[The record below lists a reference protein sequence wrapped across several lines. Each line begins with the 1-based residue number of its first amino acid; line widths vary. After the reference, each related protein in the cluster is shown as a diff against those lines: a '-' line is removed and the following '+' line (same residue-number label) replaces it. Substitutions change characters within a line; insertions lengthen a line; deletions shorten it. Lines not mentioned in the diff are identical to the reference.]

1 MLKRFVDT
9 MGPFSNKILRRHCT
23 SYSKM
28 GLQAHFEAVPGG
40 TYSFRRQ
47 DLDKVTGRPV
57 VKIIP
62 KMEVNP
68 NKQLSRLLLNSRS
81 GSDDRAD
88 VLRFAD
94 LLSKCLDLSLDPA
107 RRLGVREAWDHEFL
121 SGKKK
126 H

>member
-1 MLKRFVDT
+1 
-9 MGPFSNKILRRHCT
+9 MGPFSNKILRRHCA
-23 SYSKM
+23 SYGKM

-40 TYSFRRQ
+40 SYSFRRQ
-47 DLDKVTGRPV
+47 ERDKVTGRPV

-62 KMEVNP
+62 KLEANP
-68 NKQLSRLLLNSRS
+68 NKQLSRLLLKSRS
-81 GSDDRAD
+81 GSDDRTD

-94 LLSKCLDLSLDPA
+94 LLSKCLSLDAA
-107 RRLGVREAWDHEFL
+107 RRVSVREAWDHEFL